1 MRLRPVVLRE
11 FGVEERHATWLELF
25 FDLCFVAAVASLADT
40 LHHEPNFGGIVR
52 FAGLFVPVW
61 WAWMG
66 YTWYATAF
74 DNDDGLFR
82 VSYLAAMLAV
92 IVLAAT
98 AGAVGVSG
106 STVFVLAYVVLQLI
120 LAALHYRA
128 WRAADP
134 ALRRFCTR
142 YGFGDALGAAV
153 WLSSL
158 AFAEPVRPAIWALG
172 MLVLMITPV
181 VAVHSFRGR
190 AFDPMHIP
198 ERYGLF
204 TLIVLGE
211 SIVVVVA
218 GAAQSGITPLPA
230 LVGAAGFGI
239 AACVWWIYFDS
250 VKALGLR
257 RENLLSSFTWGYGH
271 LLIFA
276 GIAAA
281 AVGVEFAIES
291 AAHDQ
296 PLGVAERAAL
306 CGGLVAYLLAI
317 SGIHAITALRW
328 DGVLTRRLAAIV
340 GVVVLA
346 VLGGQLSALAL
357 VAALLVIFVALLL
370 SESKQPATS
379 S

>member
-11 FGVEERHATWLELF
+11 FGIEERHATWLELF
-25 FDLCFVAAVASLADT
+25 FDLCFVAAVAALADG
-40 LHHEPNFGGIVR
+40 LHHEPNFGGIAR

-74 DNDDGLFR
+74 DNDDDLFR
-82 VSYLAAMLAV
+82 LSYIAAMLAV

-98 AGAVGVSG
+98 AGSVGSAE
-106 STVFVLAYVVLQLI
+106 SNVFVLAYCALLLVV
-120 LAALHYRA
+120 AALYYRA
-128 WRAADP
+128 WRHASP
-134 ALRRFCTR
+134 VLRAYCAR
-142 YGFGDALGAAV
+142 YGLGNAAGAAI
-153 WLSSL
+153 WLASI
-158 AFAEPVRPAIWALG
+158 AFPEGARPMVWALG
-172 MLVLMITPV
+172 MLVLMATPV
-181 VAVHSFRGR
+181 LAVRAYAGR

-218 GAAQSGITPLPA
+218 GAAQSGLAPLPA
-230 LVGAAGFGI
+230 FIGAAGFGI

-281 AVGVEFAIES
+281 AVGVEFAIEA

-296 PLGVAERAAL
+296 PLGAAERVAL
-306 CGGLVAYLLAI
+306 CGGLVAYLVAI
-317 SGIHAITALRW
+317 SSIHAITALRW
-328 DGVLTRRLAAIV
+328 DGVLTRRVAAIV
-340 GVVVLA
+340 GLVLLA
-346 VLGGQLSALAL
+346 ALDGQLPALAL
-357 VAALLVIFVALLL
+357 VVALLLIFLALLL
-370 SESKQPATS
+370 SESNQHATS